1 MPISQKAT
9 MKELIEKSFFILFS
23 IFVICQSVLAS
34 KKSLRNK
41 EPCKLLE
48 LYYHDILFD
57 GTDLANATSAQVTNK
72 TTFGDFNFGMLVVFD
87 DPVTT
92 DQHLLSPPVARAQ
105 GFYFYDKKNGQNAWF
120 AFTLAFNSTQYE
132 GTLNIMDA
140 DLMVAETRDLSVI
153 GGTGDFFMTKGIAT
167 IQTDTK
173 QGIKYF
179 RLKMDI
185 K

>member
-1 MPISQKAT
+1 
-9 MKELIEKSFFILFS
+9 MKELVEKSFFILFS

-57 GTDLANATSAQVTNK
+57 GTDLANAASAQVTNK
-72 TTFGDFNFGMLVVFD
+72 TTFDLMAAEARDLLVV
-87 DPVTT
+87 
-92 DQHLLSPPVARAQ
+92 
-105 GFYFYDKKNGQNAWF
+105 
-120 AFTLAFNSTQYE
+120 
-132 GTLNIMDA
+132 
-140 DLMVAETRDLSVI
+140 

-185 K
+185 KLYECY